1 MLARVFSCAVIGLE
15 GVIVEVEVD
24 IGRGLPG
31 MTKAGR
37 LLLSYCLFLRDYSA
51 LDVGLYYLIAF
62 KAHEG

>member
-1 MLARVFSCAVIGLE
+1 VIGLE